1 MNRLPFLLHLV
12 KDNQRYF
19 FHTISPWLVWWL
31 SLLWF
36 GFVHPFLF
44 LVLQQRQKTNHTSPS
59 TSPGILLTTLSPRG
73 RQSKILSSVLFHL
86 RCPPWSLKEE
96 YHNFFLILPFPP
108 RGASANEF
116 ENSCDLH
123 LQYLSWILPSKWSP
137 YLLKDWKI
145 LLLHFLWLP
154 LTLFHSSNFVYT
166 SPVPL
171 CLLDGQAGVNSLE
184 APSLL
189 NSQRYSEQHLETLS
203 LSSKSWKLKWR

>member
-1 MNRLPFLLHLV
+1 MKKLHIFWGFLQDLHFFAQSGGWKTNHHIGKTHFEISCCGHCPFSSGVLLLQVSFNYLPQPCFFVFDNPTLAINIIHCGMNRLPFLLHLE

-108 RGASANEF
+108 RGAWANEF
-116 ENSCDLH
+116 ENSCDLQWN
-123 LQYLSWILPSKWSP
+123 LQYLSWILP
-137 YLLKDWKI
+137 
-145 LLLHFLWLP
+145 
-154 LTLFHSSNFVYT
+154 
-166 SPVPL
+166 
-171 CLLDGQAGVNSLE
+171 
-184 APSLL
+184 
-189 NSQRYSEQHLETLS
+189 
-203 LSSKSWKLKWR
+203 